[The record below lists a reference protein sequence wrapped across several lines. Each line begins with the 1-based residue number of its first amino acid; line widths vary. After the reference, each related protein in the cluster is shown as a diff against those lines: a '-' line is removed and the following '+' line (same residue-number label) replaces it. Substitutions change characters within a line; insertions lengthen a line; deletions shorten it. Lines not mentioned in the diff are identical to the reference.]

1 MCSILTGCLYKGDC
15 THKFE
20 YHGKIKA
27 SNNTLKDSLII
38 RFNNLGDI
46 IFKTPKKE
54 NRERSTIDNKG
65 QYKVKGDFFTACA
78 SDENIFNE
86 IDSLSFEI
94 IIDGQIS
101 KTGTFSL
108 KDLNKKYTDSIY
120 LTTIILPEIQ
130 IE

>member
-1 MCSILTGCLYKGDC
+1 M
-15 THKFE
+15 
-20 YHGKIKA
+20 
-27 SNNTLKDSLII
+27 
-38 RFNNLGDI
+38 
-46 IFKTPKKE
+46 
-54 NRERSTIDNKG
+54 
-65 QYKVKGDFFTACA
+65 CA

-101 KTGTFSL
+101 KTGMFSL

-130 IE
+130 IK